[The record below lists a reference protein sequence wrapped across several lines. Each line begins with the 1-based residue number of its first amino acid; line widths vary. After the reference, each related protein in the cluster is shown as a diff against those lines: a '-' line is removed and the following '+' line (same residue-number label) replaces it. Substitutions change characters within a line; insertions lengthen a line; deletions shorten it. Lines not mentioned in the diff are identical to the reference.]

1 MNTRVKNLK
10 AELLSDYQCKLQKI
24 TFDYLR
30 SDGNWQTQHRVVFSR
45 KDATVVLLYNR
56 ETKAIILTSQF
67 RLPTYINGNESGML
81 TEAPAGTI
89 DDNESPEECIKREI
103 EEETGYKVNKV
114 KRVMQAYLS
123 PGSVTEKL
131 YFFIAE
137 YKEAMKQGKGGGTDE
152 SEDIEVT
159 GTAFADAVKMVATGS
174 IQDAKTI
181 MLIQYAQIHKLLGE

>member
-1 MNTRVKNLK
+1 MNDRVKNLK

-30 SDGNWQTQHRVVFSR
+30 SDDNWQTQKRVVFSR

-56 ETKAIILTSQF
+56 ETKTIILTDQF
-67 RLPTYINGNESGML
+67 RLPTYVNGNKSGML

-89 DDNESPEECIKREI
+89 DEGENPETCIRREI
-103 EEETGYKVNKV
+103 EEETGYQISEV
-114 KRVMQAYLS
+114 KQVMQAYLS

-131 YFFIAE
+131 YFFVAE
-137 YKEAMKQGKGGGTDE
+137 YNANMKKGKGGGTDE
-152 SEDIEVT
+152 TEDIEVDET
-159 GTAFADAVKMVATGS
+159 PFADAVKMIADGS

-181 MLIQYAQIHKLLGE
+181 ILIQYAQINKLLE

>member
-1 MNTRVKNLK
+1 MNDRIKNLQS
-10 AELLSDYQCKLQKI
+10 ELLSDYHCKLQKI

-30 SDGNWQTQHRVVFSR
+30 SDGEWQTQKRVVFSR

-56 ETKAIILTSQF
+56 ETKTIILTDQF
-67 RLPTYINGNESGML
+67 RLPTYVNGNESGML
-81 TEAPAGTI
+81 IEAPAGTI
-89 DDNESPEECIKREI
+89 DDDESPETCIRREI
-103 EEETGYKVNKV
+103 EEETGYKVNEV

-137 YKEAMKQGKGGGTDE
+137 YNASMKKGKGGGTDE
-152 SEDIEVT
+152 TEDIEVQET
-159 GTAFADAVKMVATGS
+159 PIADAVEMIANGS

-181 MLIQYAQIHKLLGE
+181 MLIQYAQIHKLLG